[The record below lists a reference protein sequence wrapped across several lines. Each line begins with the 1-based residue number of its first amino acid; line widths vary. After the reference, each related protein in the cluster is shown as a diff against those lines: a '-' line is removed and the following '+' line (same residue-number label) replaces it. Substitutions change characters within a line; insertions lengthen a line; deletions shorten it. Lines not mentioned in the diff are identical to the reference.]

1 MTLDWQTC
9 ERARLAR
16 DPRFDGRFFTAVLT
30 TGIFC
35 RPICPAPTPKPNNVR
50 YYASAA
56 AAGEAG
62 FRPCLRCRP
71 EAAPGSP
78 LWQGSEAVVARAHA
92 LIQEGYLNHHPL
104 ADLADLMG
112 LGERQLRRLF
122 HSAVGASP
130 KAVADMQRLLFAK
143 KLLHETRMSLTEVA
157 LAAGFNSIRRFN
169 DAFRQAYGKTPS
181 ELRRA
186 QSEASSDQLSLL
198 LPYRPPL
205 NWPAM
210 LGFYR
215 MRAIPGVERVDDQ
228 SYSRTIALGEH
239 SGWLRVEAVANQDA
253 LKLTVAFPD
262 PGQLMPIVER
272 IRRMFDLNANLDAI
286 YQDLA
291 RDPLLKQRLD
301 TYSGLRLPGAWDPFE
316 YMVRAI
322 LGQQISVKAATTFA
336 GRIASTLG
344 TPVQGPEGLQWLFPR
359 PEILAEADFSRIGLT
374 GKRIDTIKN
383 LSRAVAAGEVSL
395 RVGRDLDTFI
405 AELCALPGI
414 GDWTAHYI
422 ALRALSEPDAFPS
435 ADLGLLK
442 ALGTDKP
449 KEAKARAE
457 AWRPWRA
464 YAAIYLWQGLSA
476 SSKDST

>member
-35 RPICPAPTPKPNNVR
+35 RPICPAPTPKPDNVR

-78 LWQGSEAVVARAHA
+78 LWQGSEVVVARAHA

-143 KLLHETRMSLTEVA
+143 KLLHETRMSLTDVA

-169 DAFRQAYGKTPS
+169 DAFRQAYGRTPS
-181 ELRRA
+181 ELRRS
-186 QSEASSDQLSLL
+186 QSEASSEHLSLL

-228 SYSRTIALGEH
+228 SYSRTIALGAH

-262 PGQLMPIVER
+262 PGQLMRIVER
-272 IRRMFDLNANLDAI
+272 IRRLFGLNANLDAI

-291 RDPLLKQRLD
+291 RDPLLKRRLE
-301 TYSGLRLPGAWDPFE
+301 TYPGLRLPGAWDPFE

-344 TPVQGPEGLQWLFPR
+344 TPV
-359 PEILAEADFSRIGLT
+359 
-374 GKRIDTIKN
+374 
-383 LSRAVAAGEVSL
+383 
-395 RVGRDLDTFI
+395 
-405 AELCALPGI
+405 
-414 GDWTAHYI
+414 
-422 ALRALSEPDAFPS
+422 
-435 ADLGLLK
+435 
-442 ALGTDKP
+442 
-449 KEAKARAE
+449 
-457 AWRPWRA
+457 
-464 YAAIYLWQGLSA
+464 
-476 SSKDST
+476 

>member
-1 MTLDWQTC
+1 
-9 ERARLAR
+9 
-16 DPRFDGRFFTAVLT
+16 
-30 TGIFC
+30 
-35 RPICPAPTPKPNNVR
+35 
-50 YYASAA
+50 
-56 AAGEAG
+56 
-62 FRPCLRCRP
+62 
-71 EAAPGSP
+71 
-78 LWQGSEAVVARAHA
+78 
-92 LIQEGYLNHHPL
+92 
-104 ADLADLMG
+104 
-112 LGERQLRRLF
+112 
-122 HSAVGASP
+122 
-130 KAVADMQRLLFAK
+130 
-143 KLLHETRMSLTEVA
+143 
-157 LAAGFNSIRRFN
+157 
-169 DAFRQAYGKTPS
+169 QAYGKPPS

-215 MRAIPGVERVDDQ
+215 MRAIPGVERVDDL
-228 SYSRTIALGEH
+228 SYSRTIALGAH
-239 SGWLRVEAVANQDA
+239 SGWLRVEAVVDQDA

-262 PGQLMPIVER
+262 PGQLMRIVER

-291 RDPLLKQRLD
+291 RDPLLKQRLE
-301 TYSGLRLPGAWDPFE
+301 TYPGLRLPGAWDPFE

-359 PEILAEADFSRIGLT
+359 PEVLAEADFSRIGLT

-422 ALRALSEPDAFPS
+422 ALRALSEPDAFPA

-464 YAAIYLWQGLSA
+464 YAAIYLWQGLST